1 LKNSSGA
8 EADKCFQPLF
18 RPASQHAEKSTY
30 KSKTIPRRLKPH
42 VFLATYG
49 MAEAMPFP

>member
-18 RPASQHAEKSTY
+18 RPASQLAEKSSS
-30 KSKTIPRRLKPH
+30 KSKTIPPAAKAARFFSDLRH
-42 VFLATYG
+42 G
-49 MAEAMPFP
+49 